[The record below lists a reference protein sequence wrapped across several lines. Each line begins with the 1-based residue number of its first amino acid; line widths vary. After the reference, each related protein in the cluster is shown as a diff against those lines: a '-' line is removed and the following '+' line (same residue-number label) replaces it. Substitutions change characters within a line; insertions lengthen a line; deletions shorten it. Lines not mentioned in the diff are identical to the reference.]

1 MKKYFLHNGN
11 EQTGPFDMNEL
22 ETQKITS
29 ETMVWFQGASSWS
42 KAGEIEELK
51 NILTVEP
58 PAFDSNTP
66 PPLTANTIVSK
77 QEVDVIG

>member
-51 NILTVEP
+51 K
-58 PAFDSNTP
+58 F
-66 PPLTANTIVSK
+66 
-77 QEVDVIG
+77 